1 MTAPSLFH
9 YRMFGLSVASELPLP
24 EALQSE
30 RVSDPDVRI
39 RLQEID
45 VPPTPPGIC
54 TVGSCLILT
63 VPDVARYLIRE
74 GREVQID
81 RHQAAPDRNVRLYLL
96 GSAMGALL
104 HQRGVLPLHANAVE
118 IDGCAFAFVGESGA
132 GKSTLAG
139 LFHDRGHRVMSD
151 DVCVVGEIETGRPV
165 VEPALR
171 RLRLCRDA
179 LIASGRDP
187 IDFEPSYSGDPAF
200 DKFDV
205 PLGPVSSADPIPLAA
220 VILLEFGVTEIL
232 QEVGGVEAATILF
245 AHTYRGGIVDQS
257 GTAEMHWQ
265 AVVRLVTTVR
275 IFRWQRPRDRA
286 GIEPGI
292 SRLVTTL
299 RALGAGGP
307 DQSLVD
313 QVG

>member
-1 MTAPSLFH
+1 MRVPAHLRWRHVFQSIGSAGGAVSGRSRRSARLVCPAGG
-9 YRMFGLSVASELPLP
+9 RCERSV
-24 EALQSE
+24 
-30 RVSDPDVRI
+30 
-39 RLQEID
+39 
-45 VPPTPPGIC
+45 
-54 TVGSCLILT
+54 
-63 VPDVARYLIRE
+63 E
-74 GREVQID
+74 GRLGTD
-81 RHQAAPDRNVRLYLL
+81 RSPA
-96 GSAMGALL
+96 
-104 HQRGVLPLHANAVE
+104 
-118 IDGCAFAFVGESGA
+118 
-132 GKSTLAG
+132 
-139 LFHDRGHRVMSD
+139 
-151 DVCVVGEIETGRPV
+151 GEIETGRPV

-245 AHTYRGGIVDQS
+245 AHTYRGAIVDQS

-286 GIEPGI
+286 GIEHGT